1 MAGKIKGITIAME
14 ADTTGVTKGLK
25 EITSESVNVSKSLK
39 SVNSLL
45 KLDPG
50 NTTLIAEQQKL
61 LAQNIETT
69 KQKLNALKA
78 AEDDVN
84 KAYQN
89 GSINTDEYIAYQSEL
104 VKTENRLKSLESE
117 LADSASET
125 GKAGDA
131 AGEASNDID
140 KLGNASE
147 DAGDKASKGGEG
159 FSTFKMVLA
168 DLTASAIK
176 AAVESLKEL
185 GEAMLDVGKQAVNS
199 YSDYQQLS
207 GGVEKMFGDSAG
219 TVETYAQN
227 AYKTAGMSA
236 NTYMETVTGFS
247 ASLLQ
252 GLGGDTEKAA
262 QIANAAV
269 IDMSDNANT
278 FGTNIQ
284 DIQNAYQGFAKGN
297 YTMLDNLKLGYS
309 GSAEEMLRL
318 VNDAGIAEEKFESL
332 DDVSFDQIIEA
343 IHKVQ
348 ENTNIA
354 GTTANE
360 ASGTIEGSINSTKG
374 AWENFLTAM
383 ASGTGLGAAFENLT
397 TSAESVVD
405 NLIPVIEQIA
415 DSAVVVIP
423 KFIQA
428 ISSKIPEILP
438 AGLKIL
444 KALIEGFVGALP
456 EIIPA
461 VVELITFLGQELI
474 SVAPQLLEAG
484 IQIILQLAD
493 ALVETLPEM
502 MPAITQMIMDI
513 AMMLTQPDTLM
524 SLLEAA
530 LAIIQALG
538 QGLLASLPILLE
550 NLPVIIDNILQFL
563 VQATPLL
570 IEAGVQLFVALVEN
584 LPAILEGIGTA
595 LLGIWNSIQTYF
607 EGQFENMMNIG
618 SQMFEDF
625 KTGIEEIFPKIK
637 EGIKGLLE
645 NIKQIIRNVFTAV
658 KNLGST
664 LIENFKQ
671 GISSVVSRVTT
682 VISNLISDIQNTINS
697 LIDKAL
703 GLGESL
709 INNLKQGISNTVG
722 GVTTAISNMVS
733 NISNGIGD
741 AVSDAWNWGVDL
753 IQNFIDGIGH
763 MFDNLRNTVSN
774 VADLVKDFIGFSE
787 PDKGPLSNFH
797 TYAPDMMKLFAQGIK
812 ENTWRIED
820 ELKKSLSVVSNGL
833 QFDSLANV
841 TLLPNTQSTSAPAPT
856 MIDNS
861 RTIYQTNNS
870 PKALT
875 RLEIYRQTR
884 NAVNM
889 T

>member
-25 EITSESVNVSKSLK
+25 EITSESVNVSKNLK

-84 KAYQN
+84 KAYQS
-89 GSINTDEYIAYQSEL
+89 GKINTDEYIAYQSEL
-104 VKTENRLKSLESE
+104 VKTEKRLNDLESE
-117 LADSASET
+117 LSDSEKALDETGNEARNTAGDFQEAEKETGNLGEALKSGLATAAKVAMEAIAVLGTAAVASIKGIVDASGEVAEYGDNIDKMSQKIGISAQAYQEWDFIMQHSGASVDSLQAGMKTLSKVITEAGNGSESASEKLSAVGLSIDDLNGKSTDEQLNMVITALQGMESGAERTAAATSLLGKSGTEMGALFNTSAADTEAMRQQVHDLGAVMSDEAVGASAQYQDSLQNLQTAFGGVKNNLVSDFLPAITSVMDGLT
-125 GKAGDA
+125 GVISGTGSVEDLANGIEQFAGQLEETVGNITEA
-131 AGEASNDID
+131 ATTILPEI
-140 KLGNASE
+140 
-147 DAGDKASKGGEG
+147 
-159 FSTFKMVLA
+159 
-168 DLTASAIK
+168 ASAIVK
-176 AAVESLKEL
+176 NLPQILQS
-185 GEAMLDVGKQAVNS
+185 
-199 YSDYQQLS
+199 
-207 GGVEKMFGDSAG
+207 GVEIIMAIVEGIVDS
-219 TVETYAQN
+219 
-227 AYKTAGMSA
+227 
-236 NTYMETVTGFS
+236 
-247 ASLLQ
+247 
-252 GLGGDTEKAA
+252 
-262 QIANAAV
+262 
-269 IDMSDNANT
+269 
-278 FGTNIQ
+278 
-284 DIQNAYQGFAKGN
+284 
-297 YTMLDNLKLGYS
+297 
-309 GSAEEMLRL
+309 
-318 VNDAGIAEEKFESL
+318 
-332 DDVSFDQIIEA
+332 
-343 IHKVQ
+343 
-348 ENTNIA
+348 
-354 GTTANE
+354 
-360 ASGTIEGSINSTKG
+360 
-374 AWENFLTAM
+374 
-383 ASGTGLGAAFENLT
+383 
-397 TSAESVVD
+397 
-405 NLIPVIEQIA
+405 
-415 DSAVVVIP
+415 
-423 KFIQA
+423 
-428 ISSKIPEILP
+428 
-438 AGLKIL
+438 
-444 KALIEGFVGALP
+444 LP
-456 EIIPA
+456 EIMPA
-461 VVELITFLGQELI
+461 VIELITFLGQELI
-474 SVAPQLLEAG
+474 NIAPQLLEAG

-493 ALVETLPEM
+493 ALVEALPEM

-513 AMMLTQPDTLM
+513 VMMLTQPDTLM

-550 NLPVIIDNILQFL
+550 NLPTIIDNILQFL
-563 VQATPLL
+563 VQATPQL

-595 LLGIWNSIQTYF
+595 LLEIWNSIQTYF
-607 EGQFENMMNIG
+607 EGQFENIMNIG
-618 SQMFEDF
+618 SQLFEDF
-625 KTGIEEIFPKIK
+625 KAGIEEIFPKIK

-645 NIKQIIRNVFTAV
+645 NVKQIIRNVFTAI
-658 KNLGST
+658 KTLGST

-682 VISNLISDIQNTINS
+682 VISNLISDIQSTINS
-697 LIDKAL
+697 IIDKAL
-703 GLGESL
+703 GFGESL

-733 NISNGIGD
+733 NISNGISD
-741 AVSDAWNWGVDL
+741 AVDDAWNWGVDL

-774 VADLVKDFIGFSE
+774 VADMVKDFIGFSE

-812 ENTWRIED
+812 ENAWRIED
-820 ELKKSLSVVSNGL
+820 ELKKSLSTVSNGL
-833 QFDSLANV
+833 QFDSLASV
-841 TLLPNTQSTSAPAPT
+841 TLLPNMQSTSAPTPT